1 MDSMSSPEYKVLFLC
16 TGNSA
21 RSIFAESIL
30 NHVGSGRFVAYSAGS
45 APKGKVH
52 SLTLQVLRESKLP
65 TAGLRSK
72 GWEEFTTKD
81 SPQFDF
87 VFTVCDDVAGETCPV
102 WAGHTMTA
110 HWGIADPVL
119 ANGSDEQKLHAF
131 RTAFI
136 ELEAR
141 IRTFVNLPLKSLDRL
156 KIQEH
161 LDEIGDSRKTQV
173 VAPDLLMRIA
183 KEP

>member
-1 MDSMSSPEYKVLFLC
+1 MDFMSSPEYKVLFLC
-16 TGNSA
+16 MGNSA

-30 NHVGSGRFVAYSAGS
+30 NHFGAGRFVAYSAGG
-45 APKGKVH
+45 APKGEVH
-52 SLTLQVLRESKLP
+52 PLTLQVLKESKLP

-72 GWEEFTTKD
+72 SWEEFTTKD

-110 HWGIADPVL
+110 HWGIGDPVL
-119 ANGSDEQKLHAF
+119 ADGSDEQKLHAF

-173 VAPDLLMRIA
+173 VAPDLSMRIA

>member
-1 MDSMSSPEYKVLFLC
+1 
-16 TGNSA
+16 
-21 RSIFAESIL
+21 
-30 NHVGSGRFVAYSAGS
+30 
-45 APKGKVH
+45 
-52 SLTLQVLRESKLP
+52 
-65 TAGLRSK
+65 
-72 GWEEFTTKD
+72 
-81 SPQFDF
+81 
-87 VFTVCDDVAGETCPV
+87 
-102 WAGHTMTA
+102 MTA